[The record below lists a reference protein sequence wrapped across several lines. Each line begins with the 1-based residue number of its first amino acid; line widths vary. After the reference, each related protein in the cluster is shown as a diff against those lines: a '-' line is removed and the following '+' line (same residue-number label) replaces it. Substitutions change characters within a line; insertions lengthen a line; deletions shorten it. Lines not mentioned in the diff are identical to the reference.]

1 MFVYKSTEK
10 QYRKHI
16 NSKIFVSM
24 QPKMVVT
31 PASALHHDSTVS
43 EGSDKEE
50 VGSALN
56 DRRGELV

>member
-1 MFVYKSTEK
+1 
-10 QYRKHI
+10 
-16 NSKIFVSM
+16 M

-31 PASALHHDSTVS
+31 PASALHYDSTVS

>member
-1 MFVYKSTEK
+1 MT
-10 QYRKHI
+10 
-16 NSKIFVSM
+16 FVSL

>member
-1 MFVYKSTEK
+1 
-10 QYRKHI
+10 
-16 NSKIFVSM
+16 M
-24 QPKMVVT
+24 QPKMVIT
-31 PASALHHDSTVS
+31 PAPSSSLHHDSTVS

>member
-1 MFVYKSTEK
+1 MKKFFQVIPQS
-10 QYRKHI
+10 I
-16 NSKIFVSM
+16 NISM
-24 QPKMVVT
+24 IISQPKMVVT
-31 PASALHHDSTVS
+31 QHHDSTVS